1 MKKSEVARKR
11 RKTQME
17 SQPTGPEMDAAL
29 QLIQLSG
36 DSAESGGGGAAK
48 TVEQSPEESVGD
60 SHEISS
66 DLQKKINNNIKEV
79 ETLRR
84 RKRRFRLIDDVY
96 SITKPVIEKRGK
108 KSTRR

>member
-1 MKKSEVARKR
+1 
-11 RKTQME
+11 ME

-66 DLQKKINNNIKEV
+66 DLQKNNNSIKEV

-84 RKRRFRLIDDVY
+84 RRKRRFRLIGDVY
-96 SITKPVIEKRGK
+96 SVTGPVIEKRGK

>member
-1 MKKSEVARKR
+1 MKKSEAARKS

-66 DLQKKINNNIKEV
+66 DLQKKINSIKEV

-84 RKRRFRLIDDVY
+84 RKRRFRLIGDVY